1 MVKKV
6 AGKCRALS
14 SSPVQGAPQHFADA
28 GQPEGL
34 PANSPPQAKIF
45 EEKTVTF
52 PFLNTNINFNL
63 KSTQCELSKTHIL
76 SNTHSHTHTNAH
88 TTVTNTNMKIDL
100 YVMIRIT
107 YH

>member
-1 MVKKV
+1 MLVFLFDKSHIKPYFLFKMQIK
-6 AGKCRALS
+6 ACLMTESTKQ
-14 SSPVQGAPQHFADA
+14 QGAPQHFADA

-63 KSTQCELSKTHIL
+63 
-76 SNTHSHTHTNAH
+76 NPRN
-88 TTVTNTNMKIDL
+88 VN
-100 YVMIRIT
+100 
-107 YH
+107 